1 MIGVLSGPT
10 VEAQLG
16 LIVTRQVRLQG
27 ITVGSRDGFDAMAR
41 AIAQHELR
49 PTLDRTFS
57 FKELRPAFD
66 HLASGTH
73 FGKITLSLG

>member
-27 ITVGSRDGFDAMAR
+27 ITVGSRDGFEAMTR
-41 AIAQHELR
+41 AIAQHALR
-49 PTLDRTFS
+49 PILDRTFG
-57 FKELRPAFD
+57 FEELRPAFD
-66 HLASGTH
+66 RLASGTH